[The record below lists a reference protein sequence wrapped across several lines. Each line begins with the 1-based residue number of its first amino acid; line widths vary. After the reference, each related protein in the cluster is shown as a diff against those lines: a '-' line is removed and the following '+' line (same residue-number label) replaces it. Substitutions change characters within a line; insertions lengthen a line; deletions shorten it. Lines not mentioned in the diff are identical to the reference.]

1 MLVACLSVLGSCDA
15 AVGNLCAYEWIFS
28 SCGITPPSFEADRVS
43 KRGRGLPDK
52 RMSVWWSMAAK
63 PVKYVD
69 HEDSKAAV
77 HSPRNGRLT
86 VKSFYIYTC
95 IYVHIVH

>member
-28 SCGITPPSFEADRVS
+28 SCGITTHSLELDRVS

-52 RMSVWWSMAAK
+52 RMSVWWSVAAK

-69 HEDSKAAV
+69 QEDSKAAV
-77 HSPRNGRLT
+77 HSPPPLMG
-86 VKSFYIYTC
+86 V
-95 IYVHIVH
+95 